1 MILLYIGVENYL
13 QPVNSDD
20 LWYVQ
25 RYAVEPRP
33 PASYEFLMAAEIL
46 MHENGL
52 HMPTTVEEALDFFI
66 TMKYLLHEEIDN

>member
-1 MILLYIGVENYL
+1 
-13 QPVNSDD
+13 
-20 LWYVQ
+20 
-25 RYAVEPRP
+25 
-33 PASYEFLMAAEIL
+33 MAAEIL